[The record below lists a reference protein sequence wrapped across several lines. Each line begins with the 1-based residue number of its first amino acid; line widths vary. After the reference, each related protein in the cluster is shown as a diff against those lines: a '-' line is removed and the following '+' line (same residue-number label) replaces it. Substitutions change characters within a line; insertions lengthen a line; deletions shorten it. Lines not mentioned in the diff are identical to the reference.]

1 MPPAGRPRKVPAN
14 LPEHID
20 YARVPKGVYWDAS
33 GTGRWYVFE
42 LNEDG
47 RKARK
52 TIAGRDARLSELHGF
67 VEDRAGTGTV
77 EWLAAAYHASAK
89 FKALARTTRADYE
102 YSRDVMLSQPT
113 STGGRVG
120 LLQADRLRTH
130 HLQRLVD
137 RIAGEG
143 TPTKAAK
150 VLRYARLLFSWGLRR
165 GLVRQNPGKG
175 LEAPEER
182 RRQRLPAQQ
191 AYLALLAYA
200 VDGAARTARSKGSHA
215 PYLPLVMELGYLC
228 RLRGIETLNL
238 TEAQETPDGIRT
250 NRRKGSRDNV
260 VAWSP
265 RLRAVWNSALA
276 YRRDIIANTTRLHPL
291 RPEDRYLILAEN
303 GEPLTR
309 SGLDSAWQRLVRA
322 AIADGVI
329 TAEERFS
336 LHDLKRKG
344 GTDTPGTRAE
354 KQDALGL
361 TEQMMKVYDKSVPTV
376 KPSA

>member
-14 LPEHID
+14 LPPHID

-33 GTGRWYVFE
+33 GTGRWFVFE
-42 LNEDG
+42 LGDSG
-47 RKARK
+47 RKVRK

-67 VEDRAGTGTV
+67 VEDKAGTGTV
-77 EWLAAAYHASAK
+77 DWLAAAYHASPK
-89 FKALARTTRADYE
+89 FKALAKTTRADYE
-102 YSRDVMLSQPT
+102 YSRDVMLAQST
-113 STGGRVG
+113 SSGGRVG

-137 RIAGEG
+137 RIAAEG

-165 GLVRQNPGKG
+165 GLVSQNPGKG

-191 AYLALLAYA
+191 AYLAMLSYA
-200 VDGAARTARSKGSHA
+200 VDAAARTARTKGSHA

-265 RLRAVWNSALA
+265 RLRAVWTSALT
-276 YRRDIIANTTRLHPL
+276 YRRDIIARTTRLHPL
-291 RPEDRYLILAEN
+291 RAEDRYLILAEN

-322 AIADGVI
+322 AI
-329 TAEERFS
+329 EEGIIDASDRFS